1 MLPPGDSGENKD
13 DFIELQ
19 TQLIEDL
26 RPEGILEGMQ
36 VEKIAVCYW
45 RLRRAIRCEVGEI
58 RKDQEMISIRSAFT
72 DETLSPSELTNDVQT
87 FENVSKRV
95 KKAIDAILPHMQ
107 GLEKSGHEYMDRKF
121 MEALNESHSE

>member
-1 MLPPGDSGENKD
+1 M
-13 DFIELQ
+13 
-19 TQLIEDL
+19 
-26 RPEGILEGMQ
+26 
-36 VEKIAVCYW
+36 
-45 RLRRAIRCEVGEI
+45 
-58 RKDQEMISIRSAFT
+58 
-72 DETLSPSELTNDVQT
+72 TNDVQT